1 MAPNKTRNAGR
12 QLLILRNR
20 LKALENPSKIASLR
34 RREAGLL
41 LELGQREE
49 AVAVAT
55 TLAET
60 DNDDGSARAFLADV
74 LASAGK
80 WKAAEASF
88 TLAARICA
96 RSGREQKARALLAGP
111 VFLLAE
117 ARGDY
122 GTCIKVAPTPL
133 LRNRALRLS
142 GKKPGSSDEV
152 PNESPWRELFIL
164 EEVHAGGDS
173 SLLSGILD
181 TWKAGEAEW
190 RWRILFEGALIESA
204 SGRLSGQWGSYLRE
218 TGKKVL
224 DPRYPGERKV
234 LKRLLRGN
242 FVKNS
247 PR

>member
-20 LKALENPSKIASLR
+20 IKDLEDSSKMPSLR

-41 LELGQREE
+41 LELGQRDE

-55 TLAET
+55 SLAET
-60 DNDDGSARAFLADV
+60 NARDGSALAFLADV
-74 LASAGK
+74 LASAGRWASAEK
-80 WKAAEASF
+80 TFTAAAGLCAETGREEKAEA
-88 TLAARICA
+88 LY
-96 RSGREQKARALLAGP
+96 AGP

-117 ARGDY
+117 ARGDFE
-122 GTCIKVAPTPL
+122 TCLQVAPFPL

-142 GKKPGSSDEV
+142 GHESGESSQPDS
-152 PNESPWRELFIL
+152 SPWRELFIL
-164 EEVHAGGDS
+164 EKVHKQGNV

-181 TWKAGEAEW
+181 HWKAGEAEW
-190 RWRILFEGALIESA
+190 RWRILFEGAFLEYS
-204 SGRLSGQWGSYLRE
+204 SGEVSRQWGDYLRE

-224 DPRYPGERKV
+224 DPRYPGERKA
-234 LKRLLRGN
+234 LKRLLRGY

-247 PR
+247 RQ